1 MPRIQPLDQNTADPA
16 TEALLGSVRKSMGAV
31 PNLIATM
38 ARSPAVAGAYL
49 GFAQASR
56 AARCP
61 VVSASRSPWWSAK
74 PTPAAIAWRRTRRRG
89 RRSGLT
95 EEETKEARRAASDD
109 EKEQAALV
117 FARKVV
123 QDRGVVADDDVE
135 QLRRAGYTDGEVGEI
150 VANVALSLFTNYF
163 NHVAATEVDFPA
175 APDLAAVTSGSAGC
189 RISAPDGSI
198 GGGHHGPGQR
208 DLAGAP
214 GRHGPRPAGGPLGP
228 AGCAAPRPAAGVVPS
243 GRCR

>member
-49 GFAQASR
+49 GFAQALSGGTLPR
-56 AARCP
+56 RLREQIALVVGEANACGYCVAAHT
-61 VVSASRSPWWSAK
+61 ASGK
-74 PTPAAIAWRRTRRRG
+74 
-89 RRSGLT
+89 RSGLT

-109 EKEQAALV
+109 EKEQAALA

-150 VANVALSLFTNYF
+150 VANVALNIFTNYF
-163 NHVAATEVDFPA
+163 NHVAGTEVDFPA
-175 APDLAAVTSGSAGC
+175 APGLAA
-189 RISAPDGSI
+189 
-198 GGGHHGPGQR
+198 
-208 DLAGAP
+208 
-214 GRHGPRPAGGPLGP
+214 
-228 AGCAAPRPAAGVVPS
+228 
-243 GRCR
+243 